1 MSLNKNHN
9 GLPDLMHSSPAWVLA
24 LLLCGVFLSG
34 CRHLQLPAIDPN
46 GRCIFLPKPA
56 TTQLAVPPLHST
68 ADQTGFLPQ
77 AAFTTPPPPPACTD
91 ACCEPTGV
99 CNLFHRKHDCLN
111 KIHDHFRSKGK
122 AGEIQLTPLRVV
134 APVGGEVVFLAGV
147 CGQDNFLVKQEPI
160 EWMLSPDSV
169 GQIIQV
175 SDEAPGKLSGFLHPN
190 RPKVEKLGV
199 DFARGR
205 TSSKAQII
213 DRGTPDCND
222 DIHLRDGETWVSLSS
237 PTAGVSRLTV
247 LAPDSKLWDQRR
259 LTAVV
264 YWLDAQWQFPGPQIA
279 ATGNSLQLST
289 RVTKSEGFVPATDWL
304 VQYTIVDPK
313 VAQFVSPTA
322 AAQGSHQVRV
332 RVDENAMAVA
342 QLAAPPEGRGTT
354 PVLIEV
360 ISPAQPADHLPEI
373 VVGRGETFVTFS
385 SPGLN
390 VQAFGPS
397 AGMIGDQLNFV
408 ASLGNPGDLNA
419 DNTRL
424 TLNLPVGLRLVAAS
438 PQPTSQTETGAVW
451 DQGVLAA
458 NRQLDVTATVQAVQQ
473 GTYDVV
479 FQAEATGLSSRSSV
493 RTEIGEASVEVRFA
507 PAGGVSEGEV
517 GSTVQY
523 EIDIRNTGRQTLTN
537 LKLSVET
544 DPGLAEAT
552 QGTFSVNQV
561 ISSLQPGET
570 RSLGIPFQI
579 RQEGQHNARLRILSA
594 GDNLLTERTATILG
608 RPARP
613 KTPNVGVEIQFPW
626 SETQTASRMSVGG
639 TRRAL
644 ITLRNAGQVRL
655 SGLSVEL
662 TVDGSTLEFTGVDIN
677 SRPSTRADSNA
688 RIVWTPADM
697 LSGQGGDV
705 IRQLWVNVRAR
716 SPSQSATISVRA
728 TAAEGVTAQ
737 AAAQT
742 QVIAADNVA
751 PPVLPSP
758 QGEATTPPSG
768 QSGPGPSNGQLRISI
783 NHFNDPTIVGKEIRY
798 GVRIA
803 NQSNSPNRGV
813 KVDIL
818 RPEGARLSNV
828 SREGVEISPNYLPDR
843 TVRLQNIEYMRPGE
857 EIYYIVVLIPEIPQK
872 MKVSARVYSNDI
884 PNPVEATETTT
895 VINPGS

>member
-1 MSLNKNHN
+1 
-9 GLPDLMHSSPAWVLA
+9 
-24 LLLCGVFLSG
+24 
-34 CRHLQLPAIDPN
+34 
-46 GRCIFLPKPA
+46 
-56 TTQLAVPPLHST
+56 
-68 ADQTGFLPQ
+68 
-77 AAFTTPPPPPACTD
+77 
-91 ACCEPTGV
+91 
-99 CNLFHRKHDCLN
+99 LFHRKHECLN

-175 SDEAPGKLSGFLHPN
+175 SDDAPGKLSGFLHPH

-205 TSSKAQII
+205 TSSKAQVI

-222 DIHLRDGETWVSLSS
+222 DIHLRDGETWVSVSS

-259 LTAVV
+259 QTAVV

-279 ATGNSLQLST
+279 ATGNPLQLAT

-304 VQYTIVDPK
+304 VQYTIVDPN
-313 VAQFVSPTA
+313 VAQFVSPTSSV
-322 AAQGSHQVRV
+322 QGSHQVRV
-332 RVDENAMAVA
+332 RVDENATAVA
-342 QLAAPPEGRGTT
+342 HLAAPPEGRGTT
-354 PVLIEV
+354 AVLIEV

-390 VQAFGPS
+390 VQAFGPN
-397 AGMIGDQLNFV
+397 AAMIGDQLNYV

-424 TLNLPVGLRLVAAS
+424 VLTLPAGLRLVATS
-438 PQPTSQTETGAVW
+438 PQPSSQTETGAVW

-473 GTYDVV
+473 GTYDVL
-479 FQAEATGLSSRSSV
+479 FQAEATGLSTRSSV
-493 RTEIGEASVEVRFA
+493 RTEIGEASVDVRFA

-552 QGTFSVNQV
+552 QGTNSVNQV
-561 ISSLQPGET
+561 ISVLQPGET

-579 RQEGQHNARLRILSA
+579 RQEGQHNARLRIMSG
-594 GDNLLTERTATILG
+594 GDSLLTERTASILG
-608 RPARP
+608 QPARP
-613 KTPNVGVEIQFPW
+613 KTPNVGVEIQFPG
-626 SETQTASRMSVGG
+626 SENPTAVRMSVGE

-655 SGLSVEL
+655 SGLSVEV
-662 TVDGSTLEFTGVDIN
+662 TVDGSTLEFTGVDVN

-688 RIVWTPADM
+688 RIIWTPADM

-716 SPSQSATISVRA
+716 SPSPSATISVRA

-742 QVIAADNVA
+742 QVIAADNIT
-751 PPVLPSP
+751 PPVLPP
-758 QGEATTPPSG
+758 EQGQVTPPPTG
-768 QSGPGPSNGQLRISI
+768 QSGIGQLTGQLRISI
-783 NHFNDPTIVGKEIRY
+783 NHFNDPTVVGREIRY

-803 NQSNSPNRGV
+803 NQSNTANRGV
-813 KVDIL
+813 RVELL
-818 RPEGARLSNV
+818 RPDGARLANV
-828 SREGVEISPNYLPDR
+828 SREGTEISPSYLADR
-843 TVRLQNIEYMRPGE
+843 TVRLQTIEYMRPGE
-857 EIYYIVVLIPEIPQK
+857 EIYYIVVLIPDIPQQ
-872 MKVSARVYSNDI
+872 MKVSARVYSNEL
-884 PNPVEATETTT
+884 PSPVEATETTT
-895 VINPGS
+895 VINSGS